1 MAYGGYYPATY
12 QNQYYQNYQGFQ
24 QPMQQQYQPQQVA
37 QAQPQ
42 PQQQNQQVSSNGINW
57 VQGEAGAR
65 SWLVAPNTTVFLMD
79 SESDTF
85 YLKSADGSG
94 MPLPLRIFDYTERR
108 SEASKNDL
116 AEVKGKSIEYATK
129 DDLNALQSS
138 TRDDIAELRKQL
150 KDEISD
156 MFSGGS
162 ISFTTKASKK
172 KEAIVNE

>member
-12 QNQYYQNYQGFQ
+12 QNQYPVYQ
-24 QPMQQQYQPQQVA
+24 QPQQMPQQYQQQVV
-37 QAQPQ
+37 Q
-42 PQQQNQQVSSNGINW
+42 PQQQQQVNQQSNSTGINW

-94 MPLPLRIFDYTERR
+94 MPLPLRIFDYVERR

-116 AEVKGKSIEYATK
+116 AEPKGKSIEYATK
-129 DDLNALQSS
+129 EDLSALQSS
-138 TRDDIAELRKQL
+138 TKGDMAELRKQL
-150 KDEISD
+150 KDEIAE

-162 ISFTTKASKK
+162 ISFTTKSSKK
-172 KEAIVNE
+172 KEASNE

>member
-12 QNQYYQNYQGFQ
+12 QNQYPIYQ
-24 QPMQQQYQPQQVA
+24 QPQQMPQQYQQQVV
-37 QAQPQ
+37 QQQTQPQ
-42 PQQQNQQVSSNGINW
+42 VNQQSNSNGINW

-79 SESDTF
+79 SEADTF

-94 MPLPLRIFDYTERR
+94 MPLPLRTFDYVERR

-116 AEVKGKSIEYATK
+116 TEPKGKSIEYATK
-129 DDLNALQSS
+129 EDLNALQSS
-138 TRDDIAELRKQL
+138 TRGDMAELRKQL
-150 KDEISD
+150 KDEIAE

-162 ISFTTKASKK
+162 ISFTTKGAKK
-172 KEAIVNE
+172 KEASNE